1 MGTSGVTKERHVKG
15 SPYSVDIDILENIL
29 EQTKKSICK
38 IICNND
44 IYGTGF
50 FCFLPFPD
58 KATKLRALITN
69 NHILGKSDIEIGKT
83 IKFTVY
89 NDKMDFKIIIDKS
102 RKVYTNED
110 YDITIIELKPQ
121 KDGIKDDSY
130 LDVDDC
136 IILDDNIEANI
147 KEVLKDKSIYLIH
160 YPGGEKLKKSEGVI
174 ISIDEDKYTIHHNSD
189 TNSGS
194 SGSPILNLDNNK
206 LIGIHVGAEKD
217 KNGTII
223 GTLLREPFK
232 YLMKNI

>member
-38 IICNND
+38 IICKND